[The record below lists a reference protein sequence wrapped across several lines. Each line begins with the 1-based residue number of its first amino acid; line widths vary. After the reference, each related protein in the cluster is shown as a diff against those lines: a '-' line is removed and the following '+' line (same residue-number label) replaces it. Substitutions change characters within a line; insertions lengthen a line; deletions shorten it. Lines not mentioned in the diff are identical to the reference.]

1 MNENTNIFGGIDKI
15 KSRGKDS
22 IIGKTCRIRRPESFE
37 IGRNSIVDDHTY
49 ISTQLKIGDFT
60 HIGSGAHIIGGADAK
75 VTIGNF
81 VNIAPG
87 CNIAAGMNDYL
98 GGSLCGPAIPKGY
111 GGKAITKPVKISNHC
126 LIGFSVSI
134 LAGVE
139 LPEGVAIGAHSLVKP
154 GKYKPWTVYAGCPK
168 LKEIKA
174 RNGSLI
180 KSMAERIIR
189 DVKEVKL

>member
-1 MNENTNIFGGIDKI
+1 MNENTNIFGNLNKI

-22 IIGKTCRIRRPESFE
+22 IIGRTVRIRRPQDFE

-87 CNIAAGMNDYL
+87 CNIAAGANDYS
-98 GGSLCGPAIPKGY
+98 GGELVSPALPHGY
-111 GGKAITKPVKISNHC
+111 GGKAIIKPVKIADHC
-126 LIGFSVSI
+126 LIGFSCSI
-134 LAGVE
+134 LPGVE

-154 GKYKPWTVYAGCPK
+154 GKYKPWNVYAGVIA
-168 LKEIKA
+168 KEIKA
-174 RNGSLI
+174 RNGKLI